1 MRSKGNGKILL
12 RVPRPPD
19 RAMEN
24 QRKVDLNTAD
34 YEELKRI
41 VGIAAAGRLT
51 LKILLNFA
59 RFEREVIGER
69 SAISSTPPSGRH
81 VDGRLAATWP

>member
-1 MRSKGNGKILL
+1 
-12 RVPRPPD
+12 
-19 RAMEN
+19 MEN

>member
-1 MRSKGNGKILL
+1 MFERHSVI
-12 RVPRPPD
+12 VSVT
-19 RAMEN
+19 
-24 QRKVDLNTAD
+24 QQFNTTTS
-34 YEELKRI
+34 I
-41 VGIAAAGRLT
+41 GRLT